1 MIVTETQRLT
11 WQRDVLNEARRL
23 LVNLRRDVGHG
34 QAIEINNIIA
44 QIDSAMVIAWELIG
58 KGIKTN
64 ETLDQQHK
72 SNPQG

>member
-58 KGIKTN
+58 KKERMN
-64 ETLDQQHK
+64 E
-72 SNPQG
+72 

>member
-44 QIDSAMVIAWELIG
+44 QIDSAMVLAWELIG
-58 KGIKTN
+58 KGEKKDAHTGTN
-64 ETLDQQHK
+64 
-72 SNPQG
+72 

>member
-34 QAIEINNIIA
+34 QAIEIHNIIA

-58 KGIKTN
+58 RGIKTN
-64 ETLDQQHK
+64 ETLDQ
-72 SNPQG
+72 

>member
-58 KGIKTN
+58 KGEKN
-64 ETLDQQHK
+64 ERNIETT
-72 SNPQG
+72 G

>member
-44 QIDSAMVIAWELIG
+44 QIDSAMVIAW
-58 KGIKTN
+58 
-64 ETLDQQHK
+64 
-72 SNPQG
+72 

>member
-64 ETLDQQHK
+64 ETLDK
-72 SNPQG
+72 

>member
-23 LVNLRRDVGHG
+23 LVNLRRGVGHG

-64 ETLDQQHK
+64 ETLDQ
-72 SNPQG
+72 

>member
-58 KGIKTN
+58 KK
-64 ETLDQQHK
+64 
-72 SNPQG
+72 

>member
-1 MIVTETQRLT
+1 MIVTETQRLS

-58 KGIKTN
+58 RGIKKN
-64 ETLDQQHK
+64 ETLDQ
-72 SNPQG
+72 

>member
-58 KGIKTN
+58 RGIKTN
-64 ETLDQQHK
+64 ETLDQ
-72 SNPQG
+72 

>member
-58 KGIKTN
+58 KKERKN
-64 ETLDQQHK
+64 E
-72 SNPQG
+72 

>member
-58 KGIKTN
+58 KGEKN
-64 ETLDQQHK
+64 ERTIEAT
-72 SNPQG
+72 G

>member
-1 MIVTETQRLT
+1 MIVTETQRLS

-58 KGIKTN
+58 KGEKN
-64 ETLDQQHK
+64 ERTIETT
-72 SNPQG
+72 G

>member
-58 KGIKTN
+58 RGIKTN
-64 ETLDQQHK
+64 ETMDQ
-72 SNPQG
+72 

>member
-64 ETLDQQHK
+64 ETLDQ
-72 SNPQG
+72 

>member
-58 KGIKTN
+58 KK
-64 ETLDQQHK
+64 ERK
-72 SNPQG
+72 KE

>member
-58 KGIKTN
+58 KGIKT
-64 ETLDQQHK
+64 K
-72 SNPQG
+72 

>member
-58 KGIKTN
+58 KGEKN
-64 ETLDQQHK
+64 ERTI
-72 SNPQG
+72 

>member
-1 MIVTETQRLT
+1 MIVTETQRLS

-58 KGIKTN
+58 KKERKN
-64 ETLDQQHK
+64 E
-72 SNPQG
+72 

>member
-58 KGIKTN
+58 KGEKN
-64 ETLDQQHK
+64 ERTIETT
-72 SNPQG
+72 S